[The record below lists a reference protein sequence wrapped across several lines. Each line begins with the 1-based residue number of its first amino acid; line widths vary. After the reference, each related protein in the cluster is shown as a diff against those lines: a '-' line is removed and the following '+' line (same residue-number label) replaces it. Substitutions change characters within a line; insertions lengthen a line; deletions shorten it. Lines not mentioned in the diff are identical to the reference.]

1 MVRLNAPSIEG
12 AFRLQTEKNY
22 LPDLNLGNVH
32 VHVQA
37 VLGNHLF
44 FFI

>member
-32 VHVQA
+32 VHVQD
-37 VLGNHLF
+37 GQIQNLF
-44 FFI
+44 V